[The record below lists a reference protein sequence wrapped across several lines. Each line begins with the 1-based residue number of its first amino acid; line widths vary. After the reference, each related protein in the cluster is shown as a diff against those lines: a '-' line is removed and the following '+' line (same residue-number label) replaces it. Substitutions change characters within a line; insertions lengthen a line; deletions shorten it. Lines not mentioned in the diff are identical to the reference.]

1 MRICRASED
10 LTPNPSPETI
20 QRVQARGDKVNLMK
34 LMRRLFNRITRLWHF
49 ARPECA
55 VDIRVRQPL
64 FFGAWLVLLAW
75 LILTP
80 NPLAVTGLVTLSSL
94 LLIGYGWTRSLA
106 KRVTTQRE
114 LRYSA
119 VQVGDELEELVA
131 LDNRSVLP
139 VIWAEFVDRSTAPG
153 YSISGVRIVG
163 SRKTEQWRM
172 HTSCSQR
179 GVYTLGPW
187 DVRLGDPFGIFE
199 ARQAYRQQTEIVVYP
214 PLAAMPPE
222 IAQQRRAIGDRAPL
236 RQPVSAET
244 INAMST
250 RPYVM
255 GDALQRVHWRTSAKH
270 DDLFVKIFEPE
281 ASATMWLIPDLDATV
296 QLGEGVDSSLEKMII
311 LTATIASRL
320 LDQHLAVGVIL
331 DAAHSHTVLPQAGSA
346 HLWTILRAL
355 ALAQATPDRPLAQTL
370 IHARSIVSLRDSSVI
385 LTPSLEAEW
394 LKVLPH
400 LSGGSRMGGVEAVLL
415 DPLSFG
421 GALGAE
427 GFRAMLAEQGVP
439 THVVRRLDIRP
450 ATGTYGAVR
459 RWEFKTLGT
468 GRVAVV
474 QTPRA
479 A

>member
-1 MRICRASED
+1 MMKIVRQAS
-10 LTPNPSPETI
+10 
-20 QRVQARGDKVNLMK
+20 K
-34 LMRRLFNRITRLWHF
+34 RITRLWRI
-49 ARPECA
+49 ARPECE
-55 VDIRVRQPL
+55 VSIHVRQRL
-64 FFGAWLVLLAW
+64 FLVAWVVLSAW
-75 LILTP
+75 FILIP
-80 NPLAVTGLVTLSSL
+80 NPLAVTGLVTMGSL

-106 KRVTTQRE
+106 THVITQRV

-131 LDNRSVLP
+131 LNNRSVLP
-139 VIWAEFVDRSTAPG
+139 VIWAEFIDRSTAPG

-199 ARQAYRQQTEIVVYP
+199 GRQAYRQQTEIVVYP
-214 PLAAMPPE
+214 PLAILPPE

-236 RQPVSAET
+236 RQPVSADT

-255 GDALQRVHWRTSAKH
+255 GDALQRIHWRTSAKH
-270 DDLFVKIFEPE
+270 DDLFVKVFEPE

-296 QLGEGVDSSLEKMII
+296 QLGEGVDSSLENMIV

-355 ALAQATPDRPLAQTL
+355 ALVHATSDRPLAQTL

-385 LTPSLEAEW
+385 LTPSLDAEW
-394 LKVLPH
+394 MKALPH
-400 LSGGSRMGGVEAVLL
+400 LSGGSRMGGVEVVLL
-415 DPLSFG
+415 DPMSFG
-421 GALGAE
+421 GSIGAE
-427 GFRAMLAEQGVP
+427 GFRSILAEQGVP
-439 THVVRRLDIRP
+439 AHVVRRQDIRP
-450 ATGTYGAVR
+450 AIGTYGAVR
-459 RWEFKTLGT
+459 RWEFKILGT
-468 GRVAVV
+468 GRVAVM
-474 QTPRA
+474 QTPRVA
-479 A
+479 

>member
-1 MRICRASED
+1 MKTMIK
-10 LTPNPSPETI
+10 
-20 QRVQARGDKVNLMK
+20 RVSRS
-34 LMRRLFNRITRLWHF
+34 ITQLWRF
-49 ARPECA
+49 ARPDCE
-55 VDIRVRQPL
+55 VSIHLRQPL
-64 FFGAWLVLLAW
+64 FLVAWVVLLAW
-75 LILTP
+75 FILMP
-80 NPLAVTGLVTLSSL
+80 NSLAITGLVTLGSL
-94 LLIGYGWTRSLA
+94 LLIGYSWTRWLA
-106 KRVTTQRE
+106 KRVTTQRV

-131 LDNRSVLP
+131 LDNRSLLP

-163 SRKTEQWRM
+163 RHKTEQWRL

-187 DVRLGDPFGIFE
+187 DVRVGDPFGIFE
-199 ARQAYRQQTEIVVYP
+199 ARQAYRQHTEIVVYP
-214 PLAAMPPE
+214 PLAALPPE

-236 RQPVSAET
+236 RQPISADT
-244 INAMST
+244 INAMAT

-255 GDALQRVHWRTSAKH
+255 GDTLQRVHWRTTAKH
-270 DDLFVKIFEPE
+270 DDLFVKVFEPE

-296 QLGEGVDSSLEKMII
+296 QLGEGADSSLEKMII

-331 DAAHSHTVLPQAGSA
+331 DAAHSHTVMPQAGSA

-355 ALAQATPDRPLAQTL
+355 ALARATPDRPLAQTL

-385 LTPSLEAEW
+385 LTPSLDDEW
-394 LKVLPH
+394 LKALPH
-400 LSGGSRMGGVEAVLL
+400 LSGGSRLGGVEVVLL

-421 GALGAE
+421 GSIGAE
-427 GFRAMLAEQGVP
+427 GFRAMLSEQGVP
-439 THVVRRLDIRP
+439 AHVVRQQDIRP
-450 ATGTYGAVR
+450 APGVYGDVR

-468 GRVAVV
+468 GRVAVM